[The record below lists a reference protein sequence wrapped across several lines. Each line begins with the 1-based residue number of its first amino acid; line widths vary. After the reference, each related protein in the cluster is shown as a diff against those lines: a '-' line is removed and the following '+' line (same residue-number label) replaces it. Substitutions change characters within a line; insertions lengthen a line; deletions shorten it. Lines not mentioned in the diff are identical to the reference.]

1 MAISDLLT
9 QLNGVKQAIK
19 QAISNKGVSMSNV
32 PFTEYASKINGIT
45 TPVKTQTV
53 KQTITLNGG
62 VNTTFSFTFS
72 NLKTVYGITNIQKTS
87 GSSLITTYSGYP
99 DPGTGGNSLNIPSG
113 GISGNTVYQ
122 RFVNNSDANNQSA
135 EISITAV
142 GI

>member
-53 KQTITLNGG
+53 KQTITLIR
-62 VNTTFSFTFS
+62 VN
-72 NLKTVYGITNIQKTS
+72 V
-87 GSSLITTYSGYP
+87 
-99 DPGTGGNSLNIPSG
+99 
-113 GISGNTVYQ
+113 
-122 RFVNNSDANNQSA
+122 
-135 EISITAV
+135 
-142 GI
+142 